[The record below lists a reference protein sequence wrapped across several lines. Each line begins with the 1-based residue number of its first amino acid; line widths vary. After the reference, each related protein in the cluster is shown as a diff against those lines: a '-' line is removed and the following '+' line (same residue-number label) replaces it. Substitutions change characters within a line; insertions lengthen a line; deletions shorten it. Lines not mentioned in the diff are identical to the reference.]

1 MDRAWA
7 LDVGK
12 ESSNIVA
19 IGYDEGTV
27 VIKIGSDE
35 PVVSMNNGKLVWA
48 KNLEIFSANLKALN
62 VKDEDAIK
70 DGEKVSLQTKDLGTC
85 DIYPTSV
92 KHSPN
97 GHVFAL
103 YNDSE
108 YILYRTQT
116 FKNSG
121 YGSGTDLVWSINGDF
136 AVRDKYSIILYKNNN
151 VQYETIKPEF
161 IVEELYGGPLL

>member
-7 LDVGK
+7 LDIGK
-12 ESSNIVA
+12 ENSNIIA

-35 PVVSMNNGKLVWA
+35 PVVSMNNGKLIWA

-62 VKDEDAIK
+62 VKDQEAIK
-70 DGEKVSLQTKDLGTC
+70 DGEKISLPTKDLGTC
-85 DIYPTSV
+85 DLYPTAV
-92 KHSPN
+92 KHAPN

-103 YNDSE
+103 YNDIE
-108 YILYRTQT
+108 YIIYRSQN

-136 AVRDKYSIILYKNNN
+136 AVRDKLALVLYKNNN
-151 VQYETIKPEF
+151 VQYNSIKPEYV
-161 IVEELYGGPLL
+161 VEELYGGPLL